1 MTRLKRITKATYH
14 AHRKK
19 GPRRGYRDE
28 EARRGR
34 CQILIGATIA
44 GLLLSELGVIVGF
57 LLFDRAVGIWFLPV
71 VLGIGG
77 AVATPVLDAWT

>member
-1 MTRLKRITKATYH
+1 M
-14 AHRKK
+14 RKLVVDAV
-19 GPRRGYRDE
+19 R
-28 EARRGR
+28 
-34 CQILIGATIA
+34 LIGATIA

-57 LLFDRAVGIWFLPV
+57 LLFDHAVGIWFLPV